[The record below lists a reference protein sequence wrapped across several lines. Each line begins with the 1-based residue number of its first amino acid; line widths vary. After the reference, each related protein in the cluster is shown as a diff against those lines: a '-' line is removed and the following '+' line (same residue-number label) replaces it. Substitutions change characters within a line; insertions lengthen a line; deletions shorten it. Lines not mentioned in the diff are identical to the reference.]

1 VVVCGLEVARYV
13 DVRDED
19 VKVRRRL
26 MIGHGRWEVV

>member
-1 VVVCGLEVARYV
+1 MEVVRYV

-26 MIGHGRWEVV
+26 MTGHGRWEVV